1 MATMSMKTPQDLFIH
16 ELSDIHSGEQIVV
29 QMLEQ
34 AQGMVQH
41 PQLQEG
47 LRMHAEQ
54 SRQQARRVEQ
64 VIQMMGAQPHPITC
78 HAAEGLR
85 QSLMEVVQSNP
96 SPEVLEGAVVAGAI
110 KTEHLEI
117 AAYTHLVEKARAM
130 GQTEAAQLL
139 QQNLQQEQHMLQQL
153 EQIATQL
160 SQQMA
165 AMAGAQSSQG
175 ATASQV

>member
-64 VIQMMGAQPHPITC
+64 VIQMMGAQPHPVEC
-78 HAAEGLR
+78 HAAKGLM
-85 QSLMEVVQSNP
+85 QSLMEVVASDP
-96 SPEVLEGAVVAGAI
+96 SPQVLEGAVVAG
-110 KTEHLEI
+110 
-117 AAYTHLVEKARAM
+117 R
-130 GQTEAAQLL
+130 
-139 QQNLQQEQHMLQQL
+139 
-153 EQIATQL
+153 
-160 SQQMA
+160 
-165 AMAGAQSSQG
+165 
-175 ATASQV
+175 